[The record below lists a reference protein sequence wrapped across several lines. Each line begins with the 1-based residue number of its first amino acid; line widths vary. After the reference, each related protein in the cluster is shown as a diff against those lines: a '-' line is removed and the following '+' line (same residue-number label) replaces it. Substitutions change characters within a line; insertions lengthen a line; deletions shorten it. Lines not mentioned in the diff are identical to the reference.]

1 MLPAAAQEALAKL
14 EEDCRSAIYEAA
26 KDFFNRGGAEQYLY
40 DFLVIAV
47 LNRSMCLI
55 RGFCDLLRSE
65 NFAVAASLV
74 RLHMDSALRFSA
86 RRFTDDLDSL
96 GSKVLGGESIRDQ
109 KTRDGQR
116 MSDKYLL
123 TQLAAGYPWMED
135 VYRET
140 SGFVHLSSKHIFQ
153 AMKATDKKTGAVD
166 LKVSDRDAFVPEW
179 AYLEAIEF
187 FSKLT
192 HVIVGEVRHYTDEK
206 IARCSSEGN

>member
-47 LNRSMCLI
+47 LNRSMSLI

-116 MSDKYLL
+116 MSDRYLL